1 MESLVARLE
10 AVAARLEAQA
20 GAPAAA
26 KTTAPTPGAKT
37 DAAGGVAP
45 SVAAFDAVIA
55 GPLAEL
61 VAATGALGDAEIADA
76 TALFADAFNAER
88 TVIECIASCR
98 KPEMDALQ
106 SLLAPVGDLMTRVSA
121 KSDGKRTDAFNHLKA
136 LAEAAQCLSFVA
148 YLGPD
153 AGMSLPGPHVSETW
167 QSAEFYA
174 NKVLVQHRN
183 TEGGA
188 AHVAWVS
195 ALKRLV
201 ATATRDYAKEHHTT
215 GPAWNPK
222 GGDVRSFK
230 PGCGIQAGKAPPPPP
245 PPPPPG
251 SLAPGAPPPP
261 PPPPPPPGSLGLNK
275 PTNGPPA
282 PAEGMSAVFKELNK
296 GEAITSG
303 LRKVTDDMKSK
314 NRADRSGLV
323 ATGGG
328 GAGVAP
334 AVPPAASKT
343 AKPPKFALDG
353 KKWAVEH
360 QVGQRTLVIEDVN
373 PKQTVYVYDCVD
385 CVIQIKGK
393 ANNITLDKCAKTGV
407 VFEDVLATCELV
419 NCVSMQ
425 VQCTGACPTVAI
437 DKVDG
442 CQVFLGPKS
451 YGAEITT
458 AKCSEVNVVC
468 VPDERSDADA
478 IETPVPEQFVTT
490 RDPKTGK
497 WVTVPMGHSGA

>member
-1 MESLVARLE
+1 M
-10 AVAARLEAQA
+10 
-20 GAPAAA
+20 
-26 KTTAPTPGAKT
+26 
-37 DAAGGVAP
+37 
-45 SVAAFDAVIA
+45 
-55 GPLAEL
+55 
-61 VAATGALGDAEIADA
+61 
-76 TALFADAFNAER
+76 
-88 TVIECIASCR
+88 
-98 KPEMDALQ
+98 
-106 SLLAPVGDLMTRVSA
+106 
-121 KSDGKRTDAFNHLKA
+121 
-136 LAEAAQCLSFVA
+136 
-148 YLGPD
+148 
-153 AGMSLPGPHVSETW
+153 
-167 QSAEFYA
+167 
-174 NKVLVQHRN
+174 
-183 TEGGA
+183 
-188 AHVAWVS
+188 
-195 ALKRLV
+195 
-201 ATATRDYAKEHHTT
+201 
-215 GPAWNPK
+215 
-222 GGDVRSFK
+222 
-230 PGCGIQAGKAPPPPP
+230 
-245 PPPPPG
+245 
-251 SLAPGAPPPP
+251 
-261 PPPPPPPGSLGLNK
+261 
-275 PTNGPPA
+275 
-282 PAEGMSAVFKELNK
+282 FKELNK

-334 AVPPAASKT
+334 AVPPAVSKT

-360 QVGQRTLVIEDVN
+360 QVGNRTLVIEDVN

-425 VQCTGACPTVAI
+425 VQCTGAVPTVAI

-468 VPDERSDADA
+468 VPAEGSDADA

-490 RDPKTGK
+490 RDPGTGK

>member
-26 KTTAPTPGAKT
+26 KTTASTPGAKT

-45 SVAAFDAVIA
+45 SVAAFDALIA

-61 VAATGALGDAEIADA
+61 VAATSALGDAEIADA

-106 SLLAPVGDLMTRVSA
+106 SLLAPVGDLMTRVGA
-121 KSDGKRTDAFNHLKA
+121 KSEGKRTDAFNHLKA

-148 YLGPD
+148 YTGPET
-153 AGMSLPGPHVSETW
+153 GMSLPGPHVTETW

-174 NKVLVQHRN
+174 NKILVQHRN
-183 TEGGA
+183 SEGGD
-188 AHVAWVS
+188 AHVTWVNS
-195 ALKRLV
+195 LKRLV
-201 ATATRDYAKEHHTT
+201 SVATRDYAKEHHTT

-222 GGDVRSFK
+222 GGD
-230 PGCGIQAGKAPPPPP
+230 
-245 PPPPPG
+245 
-251 SLAPGAPPPP
+251 
-261 PPPPPPPGSLGLNK
+261 
-275 PTNGPPA
+275 PTNGPAA

-328 GAGVAP
+328 AGGAP
-334 AVPPAASKT
+334 AVAAVTNVSKT

-360 QVGQRTLVIEDVN
+360 QVGNRTLVIEDVN

-425 VQCTGACPTVAI
+425 VQCTGAVPTVAI

-468 VPDERSDADA
+468 VPAEGSDADA

-490 RDPKTGK
+490 RDPGTGK

>member
-1 MESLVARLE
+1 MAVNMESLVARLE

-26 KTTAPTPGAKT
+26 KTTASTPGAKI

-45 SVAAFDAVIA
+45 SVAAFDALIA

-106 SLLAPVGDLMTRVSA
+106 SLLAPVGDLMTRVGA
-121 KSDGKRTDAFNHLKA
+121 KSEGRRTDAFNHLKA
-136 LAEAAQCLSFVA
+136 LAEASQCLSFVA

-153 AGMSLPGPHVSETW
+153 AGMSLPGPHVTETW

-201 ATATRDYAKEHHTT
+201 SVATRDYAKEHHTT

-230 PGCGIQAGKAPPPPP
+230 PGGAAAGP
-245 PPPPPG
+245 
-251 SLAPGAPPPP
+251 
-261 PPPPPPPGSLGLNK
+261 
-275 PTNGPPA
+275 
-282 PAEGMSAVFKELNK
+282 EHQ
-296 GEAITSG
+296 
-303 LRKVTDDMKSK
+303 R
-314 NRADRSGLV
+314 
-323 ATGGG
+323 
-328 GAGVAP
+328 GAG
-334 AVPPAASKT
+334 
-343 AKPPKFALDG
+343 
-353 KKWAVEH
+353 
-360 QVGQRTLVIEDVN
+360 
-373 PKQTVYVYDCVD
+373 
-385 CVIQIKGK
+385 
-393 ANNITLDKCAKTGV
+393 
-407 VFEDVLATCELV
+407 LA
-419 NCVSMQ
+419 
-425 VQCTGACPTVAI
+425 G
-437 DKVDG
+437 
-442 CQVFLGPKS
+442 
-451 YGAEITT
+451 
-458 AKCSEVNVVC
+458 
-468 VPDERSDADA
+468 
-478 IETPVPEQFVTT
+478 
-490 RDPKTGK
+490 
-497 WVTVPMGHSGA
+497 

>member
-26 KTTAPTPGAKT
+26 KTTASTPGAKI

-45 SVAAFDAVIA
+45 SVAAFDALIA

-106 SLLAPVGDLMTRVSA
+106 SLLAPVGDLMTRVGA
-121 KSDGKRTDAFNHLKA
+121 KSEGRRTDAFNHLKA
-136 LAEAAQCLSFVA
+136 LAEASQCLSFVA

-153 AGMSLPGPHVSETW
+153 AGMSLPGPHVTETW

-201 ATATRDYAKEHHTT
+201 SVATRDYAKEHHTT

-230 PGCGIQAGKAPPPPP
+230 PGGATAGK
-245 PPPPPG
+245 
-251 SLAPGAPPPP
+251 APPPP

-275 PTNGPPA
+275 PNNGPPA

-314 NRADRSGLV
+314 NRADRSGFV

-328 GAGVAP
+328 GAGGP
-334 AVPPAASKT
+334 AKT
-343 AKPPKFALDG
+343 AKAAKPPKFALDG

-360 QVGQRTLVIEDVN
+360 QVGNRTLVIEDVN

-425 VQCTGACPTVAI
+425 VQCTGAVPTVAI

-468 VPDERSDADA
+468 VPEEGSDADA
-478 IETPVPEQFVTT
+478 VETPVPEQFVTT
-490 RDPKTGK
+490 RDPGTGK